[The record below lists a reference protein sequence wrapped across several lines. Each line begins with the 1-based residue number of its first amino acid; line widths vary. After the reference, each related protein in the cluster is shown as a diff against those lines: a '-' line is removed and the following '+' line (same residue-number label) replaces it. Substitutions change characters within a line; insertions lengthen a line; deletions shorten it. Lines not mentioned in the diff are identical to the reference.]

1 MTRRLQGKVAIVTGA
16 GSGIGLAAAH
26 LFAAQGARVV
36 CADISGRE
44 DDAAASIGAAAVPV
58 HVDVTRGDDVKR
70 MVDTATQQFGA
81 LDVLMNNAGV
91 GGPHLR
97 LADVD
102 EEMFDALI
110 AVNLR
115 GTFLGMKYAIPAM
128 LRSGGG
134 SIVNTA
140 SASAL
145 VGWKGLATY
154 AAAKAAVVQL
164 TKSAALDY
172 AKDGVRI
179 NAICPGMTYTGLA
192 GASPTD
198 DIPDGSYLPTP
209 MARWGQ
215 PTELASAALF
225 LASNESSFVTGA
237 VLAVDGGYAA
247 SGPWLPDIDRMPAQR
262 T

>member
-1 MTRRLQGKVAIVTGA
+1 MTRRLEGKVAIVTGA
-16 GSGIGLAAAH
+16 GSGIGWAAAH
-26 LFAAQGARVV
+26 LFAAEGARVV

-44 DDAAASIGAAAVPV
+44 VDVAASIGTAAVPV
-58 HVDVTRGDDVKR
+58 HVDVTRGDDVQR
-70 MVDTATQQFGA
+70 MVDTAARQFGT
-81 LDVLMNNAGV
+81 LDVLMNNAGA
-91 GGPHLR
+91 GGRHQR

-102 EEMFDALI
+102 EESFDQLI

-128 LRSGGG
+128 LESGGG

-172 AKDGVRI
+172 AKEGIRI

-192 GASPTD
+192 GAAPTD
-198 DIPDGSYLPTP
+198 AVPDGSYLPTP

-215 PTELASAALF
+215 PGELASAALF
-225 LASNESSFVTGA
+225 LASDDSSFVTGA

-247 SGPWLPDIDRMPAQR
+247 SGPWLPDIDRVAPQR
-262 T
+262 K

>member
-1 MTRRLQGKVAIVTGA
+1 MTRPLQGKVAIVTGA
-16 GSGIGLAAAH
+16 GSGIGWAAAH
-26 LFAAQGARVV
+26 LFAAQGANVV

-44 DDAAASIGAAAVPV
+44 DDVAASIGAAAVPV

-70 MVDTATQQFGA
+70 IVDTATQRFGK
-81 LDVLMNNAGV
+81 LDVLMNNAGA

-97 LADVD
+97 LADVE
-102 EEMFDALI
+102 EEMFDNLI

-172 AKDGVRI
+172 AKEGIRI

-192 GASPTD
+192 GAAPTD
-198 DIPDGSYLPTP
+198 AIPDGSYLPTP
-209 MARWGQ
+209 MARWGR
-215 PTELASAALF
+215 PAELASAALF
-225 LASNESSFVTGA
+225 LASGESSFVTGA

-247 SGPWLPDIDRMPAQR
+247 SGPWMPDIDRLQPQQK
-262 T
+262 

>member
-1 MTRRLQGKVAIVTGA
+1 MTRRLEGKVAIVTGA
-16 GSGIGLAAAH
+16 GSGIGWAAAH
-26 LFAAQGARVV
+26 LFAAEGANVV

-44 DDAAASIGAAAVPV
+44 DDVAASIGAAAVPV
-58 HVDVTRGDDVKR
+58 HDDVTSGDDVKR
-70 MVDTATQQFGA
+70 MVDTAAQQFGT
-81 LDVLMNNAGV
+81 LDVLMNNAGA

-97 LADVD
+97 LADVE
-102 EEMFDALI
+102 EEMFDNLI
-110 AVNLR
+110 ALNLR
-115 GTFLGMKYAIPAM
+115 GTFLGMKYAVPAL

-164 TKSAALDY
+164 TKSAELDY
-172 AKDGVRI
+172 AKEGIRI

-192 GASPTD
+192 GAAPTD
-198 DIPDGSYLPTP
+198 AIPDGSYLPTP
-209 MARWGQ
+209 MSRWGQ
-215 PTELASAALF
+215 PAELASAALF
-225 LASNESSFVTGA
+225 LASSESSFVTGA

-247 SGPWLPDIDRMPAQR
+247 SGPWMPDIDRVRPR
-262 T
+262 RK